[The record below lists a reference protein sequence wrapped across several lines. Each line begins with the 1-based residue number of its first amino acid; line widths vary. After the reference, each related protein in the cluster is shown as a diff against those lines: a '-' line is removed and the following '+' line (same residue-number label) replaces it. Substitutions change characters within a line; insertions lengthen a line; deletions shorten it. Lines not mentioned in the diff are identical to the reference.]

1 MKGRG
6 MDQADGIR
14 QMRQSGRPGARPL
27 RVIAV
32 TSGKG
37 GVGKSNLVVN
47 LGVCFARNG
56 REVLIVDGDVG
67 LANVDI
73 LLGIEPK
80 YNFRHV
86 LRGEQSLGSVILTSA
101 DGISVL
107 PASSAGS
114 DLIELTT
121 EHKLHLMSELD
132 NLGNRFDTVLID
144 TPAGIG
150 SNVLFFAA
158 SAQDVIV
165 EATPEPTSL
174 ADAYATIKVL
184 ALRCGVKRILLVV
197 NQVSSQHEA
206 DDVYRRLT
214 SVADRFLPVVIER
227 LGAIPADESVKRAV
241 MMQRPLAVQFPTSPA
256 SRAIEDLAIRLLARP
271 MHDGPGGGMQIFWSR
286 LLNANGPDE
295 PDMEQP

>member
-1 MKGRG
+1 

-14 QMRQSGRPGARPL
+14 QMRQQGRAGSRPL

-47 LGVCFARNG
+47 LGVVFARNG
-56 REVLIVDGDVG
+56 REVLIVDGDIG

-86 LRGEQSLGSVILTSA
+86 LRGEQPLGSVILTGQ

-114 DLIELTT
+114 EVVELTT
-121 EHKLHLMSELD
+121 ENKLQLMDELD

-184 ALRCGVKRILLVV
+184 AMRCGVKRILLVV
-197 NQVSSQHEA
+197 NQVTSHHEA

-214 SVADRFLPVVIER
+214 SVAERFLPVVIER
-227 LGAIPADESVKRAV
+227 LGSIPADENVKRAV
-241 MMQRPLAVQFPTSPA
+241 MMQRPVAAQFPTAPA
-256 SRAIEDLAIRLLARP
+256 SRAIDEIGVRLLARP
-271 MHDGPGGGMQIFWSR
+271 VHDGPGGGMQLFWQR
-286 LLNANGPDE
+286 LLNAHGI
-295 PDMEQP
+295 EQADDQQNAEQA

>member
-1 MKGRG
+1 

-14 QMRQSGRPGARPL
+14 QMRQHARPSARPL

-47 LGVCFARNG
+47 LGVALARSG

-86 LRGEQSLGSVILTSA
+86 LRGEQELGSVILQGA

-114 DLIELTT
+114 EFVELTS
-121 EHKLHLMSELD
+121 ENKMQLMAELD

-165 EATPEPTSL
+165 TVTPEPTSL

-184 ALRCGVKRILLVV
+184 SLRCGVKRILLVV
-197 NQVSSQHEA
+197 NQVQSTAEA
-206 DDVYRRLT
+206 TDVYRRLT
-214 SVADRFLPVVIER
+214 SVVERFLPVVIEPI
-227 LGAIPADESVKRAV
+227 GSIPADEHVKRAV
-241 MMQRPLAVQFPTSPA
+241 MMQRPVCAQFPSSPA
-256 SRAIEDLAIRLLARP
+256 SRAVEELSVRLLARP
-271 MHDGPGGGMQIFWSR
+271 MKDGPGGGMQIFWQR
-286 LLNANGPDE
+286 LLNAHGVEPPPE
-295 PDMEQP
+295 PDRAGQP

>member
-1 MKGRG
+1 

-14 QMRQSGRPGARPL
+14 QMRQQATRSARPL

-47 LGVCFARNG
+47 LGVMFARQG

-73 LLGIEPK
+73 LLGMEPQ

-86 LRGEQSLGSVILTSA
+86 LRGEQELGRVILTGA

-114 DLIELTT
+114 DFVELTL
-121 EHKLHLMSELD
+121 ENKLQLLAELD
-132 NLGNRFDTVLID
+132 NLGDRFDTVLID

-158 SAQDVIV
+158 SAQDIIV
-165 EATPEPTSL
+165 EVTPEPTSL

-184 ALRCGVKRILLVV
+184 GLRCGVKRILLVV
-197 NQVSSQHEA
+197 NQTTSHTEA
-206 DDVYRRLT
+206 NDVYRRLT
-214 SVADRFLPVVIER
+214 SVTERFLPVVIER
-227 LGAIPADESVKRAV
+227 LGSIPADEHVKRAV
-241 MMQRPLAVQFPTSPA
+241 MMQRPVGAQFPNSPA
-256 SRAIEDLAIRLLARP
+256 SRAIAELSDKLLARP
-271 MHDGPGGGMQIFWSR
+271 AGEGPGGGLQIFWQR
-286 LLNANGPDE
+286 LLNAHSVEAPAA
-295 PDMEQP
+295 PRSVEQA

>member
-1 MKGRG
+1 

-14 QMRQSGRPGARPL
+14 QMRQQGRAGSRPL

-47 LGVCFARNG
+47 LGVVFARNG

-86 LRGEQSLGSVILTSA
+86 LRGEQSLGSVILTGS

-114 DLIELTT
+114 DLVELTT
-121 EHKLHLMSELD
+121 EHKMQLMAELD

-184 ALRCGVKRILLVV
+184 AMRCGVKRILLVV
-197 NQVSSQHEA
+197 NQVHSQHEA

-214 SVADRFLPVVIER
+214 SVAERFLPVVIER
-227 LGAIPADESVKRAV
+227 LGAIPADDMVKRAV
-241 MMQRPLAVQFPTSPA
+241 MMQRPVAAQFPGAPA
-256 SRAIEDLAIRLLARP
+256 SRAIEDLGVRLLARP
-271 MHDGPGGGMQIFWSR
+271 SHEGPGGGMQIFWQR
-286 LLNANGPDE
+286 LLNAHGAGQVDE
-295 PDMEQP
+295 QQTVGQP